1 MSIDIVALIVVVCI
15 LMASTIIL
23 AWRALVE
30 QKRACIRQRAA
41 LLAYTPREPG
51 FRLVLLRAMLR
62 RCRTPRM
69 ARSVTAGGA
78 ER

>member
-30 QKRACIRQRAA
+30 QKRACIRQRAKA
-41 LLAYTPREPG
+41 LLAEEKSQLDFG
-51 FRLVLLRAMLR
+51 IMNHEDSDA
-62 RCRTPRM
+62 
-69 ARSVTAGGA
+69 
-78 ER
+78 